1 MAKGCIYEISQDIN
15 CLGNMNESDFDRVA
29 GVLADY
35 FVDDDREKR
44 AEELLTV
51 FKKAGF
57 ETGMEYD
64 DSGSE
69 WFWFRFSDES
79 RKEYFRP
86 RYERFSKM
94 AAEMTLDDFSQNVYR
109 LLDCIED
116 QYGDATC
123 LNGSYY
129 DALDYALRVMDPG
142 VKYYVG
148 NVVFAN

>member
-57 ETGMEYD
+57 ETGM
-64 DSGSE
+64 
-69 WFWFRFSDES
+69 
-79 RKEYFRP
+79 
-86 RYERFSKM
+86 
-94 AAEMTLDDFSQNVYR
+94 
-109 LLDCIED
+109 
-116 QYGDATC
+116 
-123 LNGSYY
+123 
-129 DALDYALRVMDPG
+129 
-142 VKYYVG
+142 
-148 NVVFAN
+148 